1 MTNFYYRIGELKKYF
16 QLHFINPILD
26 AFTEYNTP
34 SYKENLLNKY
44 REILE
49 GGDVRIQDNGDKEL
63 EIKRQESKDVE
74 ETFNQIKQ
82 LIETILNSFSACF
95 ECNNLIN
102 NANYYLGRTNIVYKN
117 VKQWIINNKY
127 RKNVYQFLIN
137 KLNKLYYNI
146 LRIYYSNIISG
157 VRTFRVNMNNFI
169 NLVYRTSQTTLSTTA
184 LTLNGEY
191 TIILDTAHEFDVKYT
206 NNKERSAV
214 FEYKHETEHMINKA
228 TATFTGIKE
237 YSEFKFDTYLE
248 GGLFKTPYVKAR
260 IVDKTRPDKLALQV
274 RTEYGFCGRTS
285 FRYDVDFNDAN
296 YTLTL
301 DYNTKTN
308 NIIINTFTDFDKY
321 YYTSQMY
328 QIPDKAEFECLTFFG
343 YEVCFIK
350 QCYDKKSRVLSK
362 VYNNEVA
369 EKKYNETMII
379 VG

>member
-1 MTNFYYRIGELKKYF
+1 MSDFLNKIRELMKYFEINFY
-16 QLHFINPILD
+16 NPILD
-26 AFTEYNTP
+26 AYIEYNTP
-34 SYKENLLNKY
+34 SYRENLLKKY

-49 GGDVRIQDNGDKEL
+49 GGDVRIQDSVDKEF

-74 ETFNQIKQ
+74 ETFYQIKQ
-82 LIETILNSFSACF
+82 LVETASNSFSACF
-95 ECNNLIN
+95 DCNYFSRT
-102 NANYYLGRTNIVYKN
+102 ANYFIGKTNIVKKN
-117 VKQWIINNKY
+117 IKIWIIKNKY
-127 RKNVYQFLIN
+127 RKNVFNFLVS
-137 KLNKLYYNI
+137 KLDKLYNI
-146 LRIYYSNIISG
+146 LKKYYSNFNLGVSEFRNHLNNNIIAIYNQDNF
-157 VRTFRVNMNNFI
+157 TMNI
-169 NLVYRTSQTTLSTTA
+169 TA
-184 LTLNGEY
+184 ETLNDEY
-191 TIILDTAHEFDVKYT
+191 QNILNEAKEFNDIYS
-206 NNKERSAV
+206 NNKGYNTYY
-214 FEYKHETEHMINKA
+214 EYKHETEHMINKA

-248 GGLFKTPYVKAR
+248 GGFFKTPYVKAR

-350 QCYDKKSRVLSK
+350 QCYDKNSRILSK

>member
-1 MTNFYYRIGELKKYF
+1 
-16 QLHFINPILD
+16 
-26 AFTEYNTP
+26 
-34 SYKENLLNKY
+34 
-44 REILE
+44 
-49 GGDVRIQDNGDKEL
+49 
-63 EIKRQESKDVE
+63 
-74 ETFNQIKQ
+74 
-82 LIETILNSFSACF
+82 
-95 ECNNLIN
+95 
-102 NANYYLGRTNIVYKN
+102 
-117 VKQWIINNKY
+117 
-127 RKNVYQFLIN
+127 
-137 KLNKLYYNI
+137 
-146 LRIYYSNIISG
+146 
-157 VRTFRVNMNNFI
+157 
-169 NLVYRTSQTTLSTTA
+169 
-184 LTLNGEY
+184 
-191 TIILDTAHEFDVKYT
+191 
-206 NNKERSAV
+206 
-214 FEYKHETEHMINKA
+214 MINKA

-350 QCYDKKSRVLSK
+350 QCYDKNSRILSK

>member
-1 MTNFYYRIGELKKYF
+1 MY
-16 QLHFINPILD
+16 FINPILD

-34 SYKENLLNKY
+34 SYRTNLLNKY

-82 LIETILNSFSACF
+82 LIDLFTWFYAFLRLIFGSCF

-157 VRTFRVNMNNFI
+157 VRTFRVNMNNNI

-184 LTLNGEY
+184 LTLNSEY
-191 TIILDTAHEFDVKYT
+191 TIILDTAQEFDVKYA

-248 GGLFKTPYVKAR
+248 GGLFKKPYVKAR
-260 IVDKTRPDKLALQV
+260 IVDKTRPDKLALHV

-301 DYNTKTN
+301 DYNTKSN
-308 NIIINTFTDFDKY
+308 NINITTYTNFDKY
-321 YYTSQMY
+321 YYSSQMY
-328 QIPDKAEFECLTFFG
+328 QIPEKFEMESITYFG
-343 YEVCFIK
+343 YTVYFIK
-350 QCYDKKSRVLSK
+350 QCYSKALRNLSDI
-362 VYNNEVA
+362 YINEVPA
-369 EKKYNETMII
+369 KNYSETMII